1 MTVAKRWETCE
12 SRKESI
18 AMEKI
23 ITPDNIRNFAYH
35 NGEICKRPI
44 RGIALSFFGLNG
56 RAMYDEDTD
65 EGIRYAEE
73 GILFMVPYTH
83 PWAWMNRQAVD
94 YVDELLDV
102 LFAKYGLSED
112 TPIVST
118 GKSMGGLASLVYM
131 VYAKR
136 TPAACVAN
144 CPVCDLPYHYTE
156 RPDLPRTLY
165 SAFYHYPGTMEE
177 AMRVTSP
184 LHLVDQMP
192 AAEYHVFHCEQDDKV
207 NKQIHSDRF
216 VEAMRTKHRI
226 TYDAVPERG
235 HCDLTEEMQERF
247 GQYVIGAVDRACAE
261 RGC

>member
-1 MTVAKRWETCE
+1 
-12 SRKESI
+12 
-18 AMEKI
+18 MEKI
-23 ITPDNIRNFAYH
+23 ITPENIRNFAYH
-35 NGEICKRPI
+35 NGEICVRPI
-44 RGIALSFFGLNG
+44 RGIALSFFGLNN
-56 RAMYDEDTD
+56 RSMFDEDTD
-65 EGIRYAEE
+65 EGIRYAKE
-73 GILFMVPYTH
+73 GILFMHPYTQ

-102 LFAKYGLSED
+102 LFAMYELVED

-118 GKSMGGLASLVYM
+118 GKSMGGLGSLVYM

-136 TPAACVAN
+136 TPVAAVAN

-177 AMRVTSP
+177 ALLLNSP
-184 LHLVDQMP
+184 LHLIKRMP

-207 NKQIHSDRF
+207 NKAIHSDRF
-216 VEAMRTKHRI
+216 VERI
-226 TYDAVPERG
+226 EKLHPTTYDTVPERG

-247 GQYVIGAVDRACAE
+247 FDYVVGAIKRAQN
-261 RGC
+261 RQHGK